1 MNEGYEQI
9 TESNIKVLTS
19 MHSGLGLLGT
29 YMNRVSYVTMLL
41 SLGGVG
47 YTLYYMMYKVK
58 SPMFDNPTLDDRLM
72 TEDTCLILTGGCV
85 IFFLINVHL
94 MNSSEKLRK
103 AVDVNNVELLENGLM
118 SVSWS
123 MRIMGI
129 FIMLLVSSFI
139 GWIAYSVVTIDLP

>member
-29 YMNRVSYVTMLL
+29 YMNWVSYVTMLL

-47 YTLYYMMYKVK
+47 YTLYYMKYKVK
-58 SPMFDNPTLDDRLM
+58 PPMFDNPALDDRLM
-72 TEDTCLILTGGCV
+72 TEDTCLILAGGCV

-94 MNSSEKLRK
+94 MNSSKKLRK
-103 AVDVNNVELLENGLM
+103 AVDVNNVELLESGLM

-139 GWIAYSVVTIDLP
+139 GWIAYSLVIIDLP